1 MDDMPTREAYRARR
15 IEYLERQIRMMQ
27 EELGDHRR
35 ADLIEQGKAA
45 NDQADYGGD
54 IEPKSLNAAPIF
66 DPFVDGVI

>member
-1 MDDMPTREAYRARR
+1 MSTREAWIKRK
-15 IEYLERQIRMMQ
+15 IEIIEGERESINNVIGDLKRELMQI
-27 EELGDHRR
+27 
-35 ADLIEQGKAA
+35 QGKAA